1 MHFRDAFARSVRV
14 HGERAAVVT
23 PGGDAITY
31 RELDERA
38 TRLSDALDRRIG
50 QRRVAVLARN
60 GAPAVE
66 SMIAGQ
72 RRGVATVQLPFRGG
86 AGELVEMAETAA
98 VDGLVFDDETAD
110 VASEVVERIDP
121 GAVLHAGDRDV
132 PGVESY
138 ETALAEASPALPAGL
153 PAGDECAVFYTSGTT
168 SRPKAVVFDGEDMW
182 LGAIQGVM
190 EHGID
195 YTDTAVVTTPWYHMV
210 TADAW
215 LYPHFLAGAT
225 CLLEPSFEPRAV
237 LDRIESERATGL
249 LAVPT
254 QLDALAEAQAEAGF
268 DLDSLSYIRTAGAI
282 LDEDLVE
289 RVRRLLDEELVN
301 SYGMT
306 EAGPDMTFAHPAAQ
320 DDRPGTVGREAFAWE
335 LRVVET
341 APLSEQ
347 PDPAATVDAG
357 EQGEV
362 IARGPGMADGYL
374 DNDAA
379 ERRTFFD
386 GWLRTRDVARIDDEG
401 YLYIVDRVDNMFT
414 SGGENIYPAE
424 VQRVLERHDAVTEA
438 LVVGLDDDHWG
449 QRVTAVVVTDG
460 AVDEAALD
468 AHCRRSD
475 RLADYKRPREYA
487 FRSEPLPRTDTGTVE
502 RERVVREHF
511 G

>member
-1 MHFRDAFARSVRV
+1 MHFRDAFDRSVRV
-14 HGERAAVVT
+14 HGERTAVVT
-23 PGGDAITY
+23 PTGDALTY
-31 RELDERA
+31 RELGENA

-50 QRRVAVLARN
+50 ERRVAVLARN

-72 RRGVATVQLPFRGG
+72 RRGVATVQLPFRES

-98 VDGLVFDDETAD
+98 ADGLVFDDATAD
-110 VASEVVERIDP
+110 VARAVVERMDL
-121 GAVLHAGDRDV
+121 GAVLHAGDRDI

-138 ETALAEASPALPAGL
+138 ETALAAASPELPAGL
-153 PAGDECAVFYTSGTT
+153 PAGDECSVFYTSGTT

-195 YTDTAVVTTPWYHMV
+195 HTDTALVTTPWYHMV

-225 CLLEPSFEPRAV
+225 CLLEPTFEPRAT
-237 LDRIESERATGL
+237 LDRIESRGATGL

-254 QLDALAEAQAEAGF
+254 QLDALTETQAEADV
-268 DLDSLSYIRTAGAI
+268 DLDSLSYVRTAGAI
-282 LDEDLVE
+282 LSEDLVE
-289 RVRRLLDEELVN
+289 RVRGRLCEELIN

-306 EAGPDMTFAHPAAQ
+306 EAGPDMTFAPAAAQ
-320 DDRPGTVGREAFAWE
+320 DDRPGTVGVEAFTWE

-341 APLSEQ
+341 APLDEH
-347 PDPAATVDAG
+347 PDPDATVDAG

-362 IARGPGMADGYL
+362 IARGPGMADGYV
-374 DNDAA
+374 DNDEA

-401 YLYIVDRVDNMFT
+401 SLSIVDRVDNMFT

-424 VQRVLERHDAVTEA
+424 VQRVLERHDAVAET

-460 AVDEAALD
+460 TVDEAALD

-475 RLADYKRPREYA
+475 RLADYRRPREYA
-487 FRSEPLPRTDTGTVE
+487 FRSEPLPRTDTGTLE
-502 RERVVREHF
+502 RERVIREHF